1 MKKKQAD
8 PAVTP
13 ITEPVQ
19 IITPVTPVSPPS
31 LKLSDI
37 DKMALDLAK
46 ERKLTA
52 LAEAKT
58 AMANNEKAEL
68 TYRYTILQ
76 IYYKYGLKEGDL
88 LSEDGSVIF
97 DGANKQ

>member
-1 MKKKQAD
+1 MKEKKAAI
-8 PAVTP
+8 PAAVVDT
-13 ITEPVQ
+13 IPV
-19 IITPVTPVSPPS
+19 PPPPP

-68 TYRYTILQ
+68 TFRYTILQ
-76 IYYKYGLKEGDL
+76 IYYKYGLKDTDTIQ
-88 LSEDGSVIF
+88 EDGSIVIG
-97 DGANKQ
+97 GALQQ